1 MDKNKEPGYEV
12 IVHKGLSHG
21 TQPTGVPGASIY
33 IWRKAGQASLS
44 S

>member
-1 MDKNKEPGYEV
+1 MDKNKEPGYDV
-12 IVHKGLSHG
+12 VHRGTSHG
-21 TQPTGVPGASIY
+21 TQPTGVPDASIY